1 MAAMV
6 APSETA
12 SRTLRSS
19 QQARAPSGDAATPR
33 QAPKVVFVFLKP
45 HRLPRLRGCARPGRL
60 AAAAHTHASRP
71 RGPRETA
78 RTQSTRAGAR
88 RRDSEN
94 LAAAARRPELARARG
109 HVAAAVRAT
118 HQKHITQKIA
128 PMRPTHAATQNRNR
142 AGPRPCNGTSPA
154 SPRTTTTSTSSSAT
168 ARRRSCATTR
178 SLPELKSYATASTAN
193 TSSRTSVTQRGSFN
207 GLPYAIDARRLHQ
220 TRSGLV
226 SFLILRLFGPHRE
239 ASRTRVAG
247 PHPEG
252 HPGRLR
258 RRHDPRARR
267 ARRPDGGLHGYPAPR
282 LFSVGR
288 AHLGADSVS

>member
-1 MAAMV
+1 MLRERPSLAHSTDTMAAMV

-33 QAPKVVFVFLKP
+33 QAPKVVFVFLKA
-45 HRLPRLRGCARPGRL
+45 HRRARLRGGARPGHA
-60 AAAAHTHASRP
+60 AAAAHARGPQP
-71 RGPRETA
+71 RGPRKTA
-78 RTQSTRAGAR
+78 HTQSTRAGAR

-154 SPRTTTTSTSSSAT
+154 SPRTTTTST
-168 ARRRSCATTR
+168 
-178 SLPELKSYATASTAN
+178 
-193 TSSRTSVTQRGSFN
+193 
-207 GLPYAIDARRLHQ
+207 
-220 TRSGLV
+220 
-226 SFLILRLFGPHRE
+226 
-239 ASRTRVAG
+239 
-247 PHPEG
+247 
-252 HPGRLR
+252 
-258 RRHDPRARR
+258 
-267 ARRPDGGLHGYPAPR
+267 
-282 LFSVGR
+282 
-288 AHLGADSVS
+288 